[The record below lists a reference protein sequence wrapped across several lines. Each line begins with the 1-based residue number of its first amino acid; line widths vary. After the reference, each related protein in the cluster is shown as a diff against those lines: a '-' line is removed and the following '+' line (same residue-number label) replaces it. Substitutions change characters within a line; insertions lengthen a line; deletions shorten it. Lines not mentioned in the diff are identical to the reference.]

1 MTVTMAKSL
10 TSLELL
16 LLGGWVLG
24 EAIYT
29 SLVRVSWE

>member
-1 MTVTMAKSL
+1 MTMTMAKSL

-16 LLGGWVLG
+16 LLGGWVLD

-29 SLVRVSWE
+29 SLVRMPWE